1 MRHHFKTVRLVFQED
16 SEGLMC
22 YAIKH
27 SCCYRFDVD
36 FMHRAVGHIFDTE
49 VEAFERG
56 LGSLKY

>member
-1 MRHHFKTVRLVFQED
+1 
-16 SEGLMC
+16 MC

-27 SCCYRFDVD
+27 SCCYRFAVD

-56 LGSLKY
+56 LGSIKY